1 MGLRP
6 IHTLPLVGYFPKRVT
21 APPPWLLEI
30 GVREVASVSEC
41 VSSGPNDWVQMWK
54 HNALGFFDSPDSA
67 WSVVTPDERS
77 EFRLYAYG
85 LYPSDFSSGVERP
98 FEWASTDVT
107 PLDASFESAGYDVVS
122 RTGGSSFECSPLSC
136 NYMAEEIETNAY
148 CLRRELEEALA
159 LARTAESRRC
169 EPGPYFVLQV
179 WRQ

>member
-1 MGLRP
+1 MRA
-6 IHTLPLVGYFPKRVT
+6 LPLVGYFPKRVM

-41 VSSGPNDWVQMWK
+41 ISSGPDDWVQAWK
-54 HNALGFFDSPDSA
+54 HNALGFFDNPDLA
-67 WSVVTPDERS
+67 WSVVSPDERS

-85 LYPSDFSSGVERP
+85 LYSSNFSDGLERP
-98 FEWASTDVT
+98 YEWALTDVT

-122 RTGGSSFECSPLSC
+122 RTGGGSFECSPLSC
-136 NYMAEEIETNAY
+136 NHMAKEIETNAY
-148 CLRRELEEALA
+148 CLLREFGEALTLA
-159 LARTAESRRC
+159 LTAESRRC